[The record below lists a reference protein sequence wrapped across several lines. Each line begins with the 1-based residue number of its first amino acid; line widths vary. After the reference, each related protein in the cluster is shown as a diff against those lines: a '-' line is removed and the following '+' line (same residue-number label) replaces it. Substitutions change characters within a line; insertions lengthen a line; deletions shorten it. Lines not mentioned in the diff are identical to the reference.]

1 MRRGRAAINV
11 WPGWV
16 DALATLVMVV
26 MFLLMVFM
34 VAQFYTREALTGRE
48 NQLKRLSGQIG
59 EIADLL
65 SMERQTNVD
74 LRASFAQLSTE
85 LQASV
90 AERDDLSNRLGQMT
104 QRLEQVEAEA
114 SRNLQKLT
122 EANKTLT
129 SNRETIESQVRQVL
143 ALQAARDE
151 LAKRLAEDAAKLKTS
166 DAERQRLA
174 STLAETNKSVE
185 SARERNE
192 DLARQIMALQTARD
206 DLAKRL
212 AEEAARLKATQDDA
226 AKRLAEEAARL
237 KAAQGES
244 ARLGAS
250 LTVTAKS
257 AEAARERI
265 DQLVRQIAGLE
276 ELKSRLEAEVKGK
289 DEAAKT
295 AADAMALLEK
305 RLRESQATAEQE
317 KAGGEKARDEL
328 SLLNRQVAALR
339 EQLARVGAALE
350 LAETK
355 GKDQEVQIADLG
367 RRLNV
372 ALASRVQE
380 LARYRSEF
388 FGRLRETLGERADI
402 RIVGDR
408 FVLQSEVLFESGAAD
423 LGDEGKRQIANL
435 AATLKQIAQRI
446 PPEINWILR
455 VDGHTDR
462 KPIATAQ
469 FPSNWELSVARAL
482 SVVRMLA
489 AEGIPA
495 ERLAATGF
503 GEFQPLDQRDDEI
516 GRRRNRRIEIKFDQR

>member
-1 MRRGRAAINV
+1 MAGFATRRGRAAINV

-34 VAQFYTREALTGRE
+34 VAQFYTREALSGRE

-74 LRASFAQLSTE
+74 LRASFAQLSSE
-85 LQASV
+85 LQASIT
-90 AERDDLSNRLGQMT
+90 ERDDLSNRLGQMT
-104 QRLEQVEAEA
+104 QRLEQVEAES
-114 SRNLQKLT
+114 SRNLQKLN
-122 EANKTLT
+122 EANKTLS

-151 LAKRLAEDAAKLKTS
+151 LAKRLAEESNRLRST
-166 DAERQRLA
+166 DAERQRLTA
-174 STLAETNKSVE
+174 TLAETNRSVE

-192 DLARQIMALQTARD
+192 DLARQILALQTARD

-212 AEEAARLKATQDDA
+212 AEESTKLKSTQADN
-226 AKRLAEEAARL
+226 AKLQANLAD
-237 KAAQGES
+237 
-244 ARLGAS
+244 
-250 LTVTAKS
+250 TAKT
-257 AEAARERI
+257 ADQARERI
-265 DQLVRQIAGLE
+265 DQLVKQIAGLE
-276 ELKSRLEAEVKGK
+276 ELKARLESEVKGK
-289 DEAAKT
+289 DDAAQTAAKT

-305 RLRESQATAEQE
+305 RLRETQASAEQE
-317 KAGGEKARDEL
+317 KASGDKARDEL
-328 SLLNRQVAALR
+328 GLLNRQIAALR
-339 EQLARVGAALE
+339 DQLQRLGAALE
-350 LAETK
+350 FAEAK
-355 GKDQEVQIADLG
+355 GKEQEVQIADLG

-372 ALASRVQE
+372 ALADKVQE

-423 LGDEGKRQIANL
+423 LGEEGRRQISSL
-435 AATLKQIAQRI
+435 AATLREIAAKI
-446 PPEINWILR
+446 PPGVNWILR
-455 VDGHTDR
+455 VDGHTDN

-469 FPSNWELSVARAL
+469 FPSNWELSFARAL
-482 SVVRMLA
+482 SVVRMLVA
-489 AEGIPA
+489 DGIPP
-495 ERLAATGF
+495 ERVAAAGF
-503 GEFQPLDQRDDEI
+503 GEFQPLDTRDDEI

>member
-1 MRRGRAAINV
+1 MRRGRAGINV

-34 VAQFYTREALTGRE
+34 VAQFYTREALSGRE
-48 NQLKRLSGQIG
+48 SQLKRLSGQIG

-65 SMERQTNVD
+65 SMERQTNAD

-85 LQASV
+85 LQASI

-114 SRNLQKLT
+114 SRNLQRLT
-122 EANKTLT
+122 DANKTLT

-151 LAKRLAEDAAKLKTS
+151 LAKRLAEEAARLKTS
-166 DAERQRLA
+166 DAERQRL
-174 STLAETNKSVE
+174 STTLAETNKSVE
-185 SARERNE
+185 SARERSE
-192 DLARQIMALQTARD
+192 DLARQIMALQAARD
-206 DLAKRL
+206 DLARRL
-212 AEEAARLKATQDDA
+212 AEESTKLKATQGENT
-226 AKRLAEEAARL
+226 RLTANLSETAR
-237 KAAQGES
+237 
-244 ARLGAS
+244 
-250 LTVTAKS
+250 S
-257 AEAARERI
+257 AEASRERI
-265 DQLVRQIAGLE
+265 EQLARQVAGLE

-289 DEAAKT
+289 DDAAKT
-295 AADAMALLEK
+295 AAGAMALLEK
-305 RLRESQATAEQE
+305 RLSETQQTAEQE
-317 KAGGEKARDEL
+317 KAGGDKARDEL
-328 SLLNRQVAALR
+328 ALLNRQIAALR
-339 EQLARVGAALE
+339 EQLQRLGAALE
-350 LAETK
+350 LAEAK
-355 GKDQEVQIADLG
+355 GKEQEVQIADLG

-372 ALASRVQE
+372 ALASKVQE

-408 FVLQSEVLFESGAAD
+408 FVLQSEVLFESGSAV
-423 LGDEGKRQIANL
+423 LGEEGRQQIARL
-435 AATLKQIAQRI
+435 ATTLKRIATEI

-455 VDGHTDR
+455 VDGHTDS
-462 KPIATAQ
+462 KPINTPQ

-503 GEFQPLDQRDDEI
+503 GEFQPLDPRDDEI